1 MLRWNDVEEQ
11 EIYDL
16 NIKMYREPYNSDNTI
31 KSKYV
36 DLELDHYAYKYF
48 GSELFAYR
56 ILDINFIQYM
66 EERGDLYRLG
76 TVLIPLDSND
86 SDTVL

>member
-1 MLRWNDVEEQ
+1 MLRWNEVEEQ
-11 EIYDL
+11 EL
-16 NIKMYREPYNSDNTI
+16 FGLTVKMYREPYVAGETI
-31 KSKYV
+31 KSKFI

-56 ILDINFIQYM
+56 IIDVNFIQYM

-76 TVLIPLDSND
+76 DVYIPIEADTTNTVL
-86 SDTVL
+86 